1 MLPPPPDPAAGWE
14 AFAASRLEFTPEAAV
29 PVDMLLLAYM
39 RWCGAHGEPVRAED
53 QVLAWLTAHGA
64 TVRTGSLS
72 HVTAVEGVRVVV

>member
-1 MLPPPPDPAAGWE
+1 VLPPPPDPAAGWE

-39 RWCGAHGEPVRAED
+39 RWCGAHG
-53 QVLAWLTAHGA
+53 A